1 MEAPKE
7 RHSVSLKVL
16 RLSRPTFHAHQ
27 RLPESSVDTESP
39 IDPDAA
45 LKQGII
51 KRGND
56 FLFQPLLKLPPAF
69 GSAYVGETFS
79 CTLCANNELLDDSDR
94 LISSVRIN
102 AEIQAPTQ
110 TVPLDLSP
118 SDGEQSGLKSGESL
132 QKIIRFDLKEEGN
145 HILAVSL
152 EYMEMAAKKD
162 VEPTRRTRTFR
173 KLYQFVAAPCLS
185 VRTKVS
191 DFPLQ
196 GFENEKRSS
205 AKPMSFVLE
214 AQLENMADGPI
225 TLVKIVF
232 SPKAAFNTTS
242 MNWEASGL
250 GGDRIECPFLAP
262 RDITQA
268 AFLLKQKPN
277 SKAETTKDGRVILGQ
292 LVIRWRTS
300 MGVDSEQ
307 LSWGSTSNAEETAQ
321 DSPQLP
327 VEQTIEEERISESEN
342 ERPEVTPRTPRHL
355 KRNSYQRLS
364 RLSDEARLSIA
375 SISLSPDR
383 KGTDSNRSSITIKGF
398 QINGNTTTLSDVDFD
413 RALRRFATE
422 RDSFLTDL
430 NLSAG
435 AVVPNRPKARPKT
448 QRIVNNEDGG
458 GLKSGVGSIRPSLR
472 TSRRLSNYNSV
483 IPNPQPLPQEDNTH
497 PLKRRFEPVLLD
509 RYPPKSMLE
518 ETTRRG
524 YFPDYVPM
532 FAFPNDVHVVSAD
545 ERPRSTW
552 HGFAM
557 TTGDNSRLY
566 GICIIIWM
574 PLNHEASQEL
584 ERKCEEWRRDNMT
597 DEERELAS
605 SLGERLAVE
614 RVKLSRLLAMLPTVA
629 SGSQAR
635 ENLEDE
641 ISAVEEKIGLMADL
655 LRPVRHGAAAKIDGL
670 TNGETGLWIPRSY
683 GILGRDPSLTSFW
696 KEWLRAVVVPMTN
709 GGILRVPP
717 TSPKVGMWQPLE
729 RYVVNL
735 CAEALSP
742 ISSKTQVELSI
753 RELRLFA
760 RKEAVNELP
769 GSRNTDLY
777 ALFRALSIPNV
788 VVLMEFVLAEAR
800 IILLS
805 SHTSMLHL
813 ASKAIAELLYPLTW
827 SGIFI
832 PVLPVRLI
840 QALEAPCPY
849 IVGIERRY
857 ERIELPEDDFVLV
870 DLDEDEIE
878 SNIQPIPMPRQV
890 RRKLTSLLQ
899 MAAPHHN
906 RYGVSHGPPAYA
918 IETFPFDAFSS
929 ENPGVFTGSAV
940 PSALAKFANLN
951 SASFGDNASNF
962 AARPPV
968 FNAFLPF
975 KSDPRPSTSSTTTP
989 PSPRLSPTSGSF
1001 SALPLTPISRNDSG
1015 FAIQSSLR
1023 EKRSGNFETSS
1034 KRSSTYVD
1042 RVPTLRR
1049 PSIFNGHTSSHSS
1062 SRSIATISTGNHNMS
1077 NYAPSTYAQSTL
1089 AASTIMPNVLLQPVR
1104 NTETM
1109 TWIEGHCLN
1118 WRANDDRSVC
1128 SVCVD
1133 KAEDGIYKCSGC
1145 GINAHARCAQHICL
1159 VCAAAFHS
1167 EQVRAAFV
1175 RCFASLFYTYRKFL
1189 VPAAGDQRR
1198 AGMLFN
1204 FNMNGF
1210 LRSLPHETADYMGVL
1225 QQTQAF
1231 NEFIHERELK
1241 AANDPS
1247 IMLFDQ
1253 IILSKRN
1260 RGRTSIFNKSKTDF
1274 LSDTSDHL
1282 YRSAAATPP
1291 QGKFPG
1297 DYTST
1302 VTRTP
1307 AKLSPSL
1314 LKEPRYVR
1322 TQSKDRGT
1330 RSITTFMI

>member
-1 MEAPKE
+1 MAPG
-7 RHSVSLKVL
+7 
-16 RLSRPTFHAHQ
+16 PAT
-27 RLPESSVDTESP
+27 ESSS
-39 IDPDAA
+39 A
-45 LKQGII
+45 
-51 KRGND
+51 
-56 FLFQPLLKLPPAF
+56 PL
-69 GSAYVGETFS
+69 
-79 CTLCANNELLDDSDR
+79 
-94 LISSVRIN
+94 
-102 AEIQAPTQ
+102 
-110 TVPLDLSP
+110 
-118 SDGEQSGLKSGESL
+118 
-132 QKIIRFDLKEEGN
+132 
-145 HILAVSL
+145 
-152 EYMEMAAKKD
+152 
-162 VEPTRRTRTFR
+162 
-173 KLYQFVAAPCLS
+173 
-185 VRTKVS
+185 
-191 DFPLQ
+191 
-196 GFENEKRSS
+196 
-205 AKPMSFVLE
+205 
-214 AQLENMADGPI
+214 ADWFFI
-225 TLVKIVF
+225 T
-232 SPKAAFNTTS
+232 
-242 MNWEASGL
+242 
-250 GGDRIECPFLAP
+250 
-262 RDITQA
+262 
-268 AFLLKQKPN
+268 
-277 SKAETTKDGRVILGQ
+277 
-292 LVIRWRTS
+292 
-300 MGVDSEQ
+300 GVDSEQ
-307 LSWGSTSNAEETAQ
+307 LRWGSDTNSEDTAQ
-321 DSPQLP
+321 DTPQPP
-327 VEQTIEEERISESEN
+327 VEQTIEEERLSESEN
-342 ERPEVTPRTPRHL
+342 EKREVVPATPRHV
-355 KRNSYQRLS
+355 KRNSYHRLS
-364 RLSDEARLSIA
+364 RLSDDARLSIA
-375 SISLSPDR
+375 SLSLSPDQ
-383 KGTDSNRSSITIKGF
+383 KGTDSNRSSTTIKAF
-398 QINGNTTTLSDVDFD
+398 QIHGNTSSLSDADFD
-413 RALRRFATE
+413 RALRKFTTE

-430 NLSAG
+430 TLSPG
-435 AVVPNRPKARPKT
+435 AAVPNRPKARPKT
-448 QRIVNNEDGG
+448 QRI
-458 GLKSGVGSIRPSLR
+458 LTWTPIASLR

-509 RYPPKSMLE
+509 RYPPKSMVE
-518 ETTRRG
+518 ETKRRG
-524 YFPDYVPM
+524 QFPDYVPM
-532 FAFPNDVHVVSAD
+532 FAFPNDVHILSAD

-566 GICIIIWM
+566 GICIVIWM

-769 GSRNTDLY
+769 GSRNVSVAAPGMARLHANIWQTDLY
-777 ALFRALSIPNV
+777 ALFRALSIPNI

-813 ASKAIAELLYPLTW
+813 ASKAITELLYPLTW

-832 PVLPVRLI
+832 PVLPARLI

-849 IVGIERRY
+849 MVGIERRY

-870 DLDEDEIE
+870 DLDQDEIE
-878 SNIQPIPMPRQV
+878 SNIRPTPMPKQV
-890 RRKLTSLLQ
+890 RRKLTTLLQ

-906 RYGVSHGPPAYA
+906 RYGVSQGPPAYA

-940 PSALAKFANLN
+940 TSALAKFASLN
-951 SASFGDNASNF
+951 SASFGDNATNF

-975 KSDPRPSTSSTTTP
+975 KSDQRPSTGSTNAP
-989 PSPRLSPTSGSF
+989 PSPKLSPTSSSF
-1001 SALPLTPISRNDSG
+1001 PPLPLTPISRNDSG
-1015 FAIQSSLR
+1015 FVIQSSLR
-1023 EKRSGNFETSS
+1023 EKRSGHFETAS

-1049 PSIFNGHTSSHSS
+1049 PTMPFNGHTSKHSS
-1062 SRSIATISTGNHNMS
+1062 SRSIATISTGNHTMS
-1077 NYAPSTYAQSTL
+1077 NYAPSVYAQSTL
-1089 AASTIMPNVLLQPVR
+1089 AASTIIPNVLLQPVR
-1104 NTETM
+1104 NTETT
-1109 TWIEGHCLN
+1109 TWTEGHCLN

-1159 VCAAAFHS
+1159 VCPAAFHS

-1189 VPAAGDQRR
+1189 TPAAGDQKK
-1198 AGMLFN
+1198 AGMLFH

-1260 RGRTSIFNKSKTDF
+1260 RGRTSMFNKSKTDF

-1291 QGKFPG
+1291 QGRFPG
-1297 DYTST
+1297 DYTG
-1302 VTRTP
+1302 VIARTP
-1307 AKLSPSL
+1307 AKLSPTL
-1314 LKEPRYVR
+1314 LKEPRVLQGVPRINTVHARRKPIPSMLGPSPR
-1322 TQSKDRGT
+1322 TNGFPQSPP
-1330 RSITTFMI
+1330 F